1 MLGQANTTPNLVC
14 VQHPSNAPLQTSPH
28 PPGTAPHCHP
38 PSVTFPR
45 GAVQT
50 HGPVLP
56 SGAPAG
62 LHLTRNLKPRETGG
76 GCRQRAK
83 TRTQRA
89 TSTYL
94 VRAETR
100 LQDGDG
106 AASPPGYLTR
116 VPTGEVPAAPTFLPV
131 FPCGQLEMGF
141 ITPAHSTQRSAG
153 QCRRARHCSHPA
165 GASPPTFRRVV
176 CNGRGKVRKNLNAPK
191 SSVTPGLGQ
200 ALGGRRQDCFQRGFW
215 RAESLEEDGGS
226 VSEQG
231 EGDCPVPPGRLQDEH
246 KHPQLLLP
254 PCWDERG
261 SGEPGTQ
268 LPPIRE
274 RPPRLWRSLKRGL
287 SHQLKSLV
295 PFSPRSQA
303 CACAIPA
310 AGSKPRRH
318 CL

>member
-1 MLGQANTTPNLVC
+1 MC

-28 PPGTAPHCHP
+28 PPGTAPRCHP

-45 GAVQT
+45 GAAQP

-76 GCRQRAK
+76 GRRQRAK

-106 AASPPGYLTR
+106 AASPPGYPTR

-191 SSVTPGLGQ
+191 SSVTPGLGR

-215 RAESLEEDGGS
+215 RAWRRTGVLS
-226 VSEQG
+226 VSKGKETALSLPGGCRMSPSIHSSFCLRAGTSAARESQAHSYRPSG
-231 EGDCPVPPGRLQDEH
+231 NGRLAFGG
-246 KHPQLLLP
+246 P
-254 PCWDERG
+254 
-261 SGEPGTQ
+261 
-268 LPPIRE
+268 
-274 RPPRLWRSLKRGL
+274 
-287 SHQLKSLV
+287 
-295 PFSPRSQA
+295 
-303 CACAIPA
+303 
-310 AGSKPRRH
+310 
-318 CL
+318 